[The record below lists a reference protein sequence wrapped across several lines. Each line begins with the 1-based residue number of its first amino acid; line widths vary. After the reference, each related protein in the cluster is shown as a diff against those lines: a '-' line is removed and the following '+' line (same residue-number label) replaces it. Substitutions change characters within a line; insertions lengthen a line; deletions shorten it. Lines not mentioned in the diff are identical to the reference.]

1 VFLVQT
7 VATRKGN
14 GRRATDGGAGGGA
27 DGGVWQW
34 FRVVGESQSPPVI
47 EKIME
52 MAVGMVMGN
61 SAVR

>member
-27 DGGVWQW
+27 DGGVRQW

-47 EKIME
+47 EKIMK

-61 SAVR
+61 GAVR